1 MQRNA
6 VILATGKGTRMKS
19 NKYKVLHKVAGKS
32 MVEHVLTNVKNAGVN
47 QIVTIVGHGAEDV
60 KETLGNQSL
69 YSYQEE
75 QLGTAHAVKMANEH
89 LKEVEGTTLVV
100 CGDTPLITAH
110 TLQKLIEHHESTH
123 AQATVLS
130 QLLRFRLVMGE
141 LFAMNNVD
149 YNVLSKKRR
158 VRSTKALTEISS
170 GIFAFD
176 NRVLFSKL
184 EEVKMIM
191 LKVNTTCQM

>member
-6 VILATGKGTRMKS
+6 VILAAGKGTRMKS

-100 CGDTPLITAH
+100 CGDTAH
-110 TLQKLIEHHESTH
+110 YSSY
-123 AQATVLS
+123 V
-130 QLLRFRLVMGE
+130 
-141 LFAMNNVD
+141 
-149 YNVLSKKRR
+149 
-158 VRSTKALTEISS
+158 TKI
-170 GIFAFD
+170 
-176 NRVLFSKL
+176 N
-184 EEVKMIM
+184 
-191 LKVNTTCQM
+191 

>member
-1 MQRNA
+1 MAQ
-6 VILATGKGTRMKS
+6 
-19 NKYKVLHKVAGKS
+19 
-32 MVEHVLTNVKNAGVN
+32 
-47 QIVTIVGHGAEDV
+47 DV

-75 QLGTAHAVKMANEH
+75 QLGRHVKMANEH

-158 VRSTKALTEISS
+158 VRSTKSI
-170 GIFAFD
+170 
-176 NRVLFSKL
+176 N
-184 EEVKMIM
+184 
-191 LKVNTTCQM
+191 

>member
-1 MQRNA
+1 MEGYHSCKT
-6 VILATGKGTRMKS
+6 VILAAGKGTRMKS

-75 QLGTAHAVKMANEH
+75 QLEQHAVKMANEH
-89 LKEVEGTTLVV
+89 LKEVEGTTFCLWRYTTHYSSYV
-100 CGDTPLITAH
+100 T
-110 TLQKLIEHHESTH
+110 KLIEHHESTH

-130 QLLRFRLVMGE
+130 ATARFRLVMGE

-170 GIFAFD
+170 GILRSIIEFF
-176 NRVLFSKL
+176 L
-184 EEVKMIM
+184 
-191 LKVNTTCQM
+191 